1 MNNKK
6 TYTNIKHVTWMPCF
20 LLKIQGKLDSRKGN
34 SVAEAR
40 IDKLKDRCA
49 AIENKE
55 CLNTEKALFV
65 VRKQAAAALA
75 ALSSAKANASR
86 VSEHHNPSN
95 TYEIRENQR
104 LASRKRAS
112 ENEAASQ
119 LTNLYQVRE
128 IVTHGDT
135 NLAERILKTRKK
147 ALVKIDAYV
156 KGLRA
161 GELPSFEPDLD
172 FCDDASSE
180 YHSRHNEI
188 DNAIRRLA
196 SYEKEVVA

>member
-1 MNNKK
+1 MKSKK
-6 TYTNIKHVTWMPCF
+6 PYSNIKHVTWMPCF
-20 LLKIQGKLDSRKGN
+20 LLKLQGKLDSRKGKA
-34 SVAEAR
+34 VAEAR

-55 CLNTEKALFV
+55 CLITEKALFG
-65 VRKQAAAALA
+65 VRKQAAAAFA
-75 ALSSAKANASR
+75 ALSSGKANVSR
-86 VSEHHNPSN
+86 VSTHNNPSN

-104 LASRKRAS
+104 LASKKRAS
-112 ENEAASQ
+112 ENEAAAQ
-119 LTNLYQVRE
+119 LTNLYQIRE

-156 KGLRA
+156 KGLRS
-161 GELPSFEPDLD
+161 GKLPLFEPDLD

-188 DNAIRRLA
+188 DNAVRRYA
-196 SYEKEVVA
+196 NYEKEVAA